1 MTAKK
6 PSPARHRSVKARAD
20 ACQEAPGERRGA
32 SDEVGHQ
39 AAPPSGPAREMRL
52 GEVVDATLDLVRRY
66 PTAGVS
72 VAVLVGFFA
81 GRLWRR

>member
-32 SDEVGHQ
+32 SDEVGRQ
-39 AAPPSGPAREMRL
+39 AAPPLSPGREMSL
-52 GEVVDATLDLVRRY
+52 GEVVDVTLDLVRRH
-66 PTAGVS
+66 PAAGVS
-72 VAVLVGFFA
+72 VAVLVGFFV

>member
-6 PSPARHRSVKARAD
+6 PSPARAD
-20 ACQEAPGERRGA
+20 ARQEAPAERPGA

-39 AAPPSGPAREMRL
+39 AALPPAPAREMRL
-52 GEVVDATLDLVRRY
+52 GEVVDATLDLVRRH
-66 PTAGVS
+66 PAAGVS

>member
-6 PSPARHRSVKARAD
+6 PSPARAD
-20 ACQEAPGERRGA
+20 ARQESPAERPGA
-32 SDEVGHQ
+32 SDEVCPQ
-39 AAPPSGPAREMRL
+39 AALPPAPAREMRL
-52 GEVVDATLDLVRRY
+52 GEVVDATLDLVRRH
-66 PTAGVS
+66 PAAGVS